1 MIVILTEKQLEQ
13 IIEALEETSEETNTQ
28 YSLTNYLKVV
38 KQTGSAHQTVE
49 VDDIPF

>member
-13 IIEALEETSEETNTQ
+13 IIKALEEDSEETNTQ

-38 KQTGSAHQTVE
+38 KQTGASHQTVE

>member
-13 IIEALEETSEETNTQ
+13 IIEALEEDSEETNTQ

-38 KQTGSAHQTVE
+38 KQTQAPRQTVE